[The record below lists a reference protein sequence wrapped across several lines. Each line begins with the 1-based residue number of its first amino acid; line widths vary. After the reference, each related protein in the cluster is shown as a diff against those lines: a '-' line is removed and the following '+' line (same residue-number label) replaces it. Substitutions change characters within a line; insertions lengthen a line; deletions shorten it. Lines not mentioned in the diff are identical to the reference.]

1 MSQKKEYVVYNWS
14 DYTESLTKR
23 GDIHLW
29 IDQQVIDN
37 WYVKPEKNS
46 SVFGRVYSDDCI
58 RCGLRLRALYRLPLR
73 AIQGFL
79 CSLFAFAAISLDVAH
94 YSTFSRRQEKLPLIL
109 DEIED
114 APTQSTY
121 IAIDATGIKV
131 HGEGEWKTRTHGVSY
146 RRTWRKLH
154 LAVDVVTH
162 EITAVAVSTNDFK
175 DGQLLDDLLHELNE
189 GIIKVFADGAY
200 EGFDHY
206 ESVVNIGAEAVI
218 PPSVDAKIRQHGN
231 SKDDPLARDEVLREI
246 KRKGRKKWKQDNEY
260 HLRNISET
268 AMYRF
273 KAIFGDKL
281 LSRTFNRQVVELID
295 KCSMLNI
302 MTSLGMP
309 DSVMI

>member
-1 MSQKKEYVVYNWS
+1 MSLVEFYAVV
-14 DYTESLTKR
+14 T
-23 GDIHLW
+23 H
-29 IDQQVIDN
+29 
-37 WYVKPEKNS
+37 
-46 SVFGRVYSDDCI
+46 
-58 RCGLRLRALYRLPLR
+58 
-73 AIQGFL
+73 
-79 CSLFAFAAISLDVAH
+79 H

-218 PPSVDAKIRQHGN
+218 PPRVDAKIRQHGN